1 VTTLT
6 YAATRN
12 GYANLWARV
21 QLKPERRAAAVA
33 IARRLLTHR
42 ARYEAAASAVGCPWW
57 WVAVVHNLESG
68 GSWTSHLHNGDPLTR
83 RTTHVPAGRPA
94 TGSPPFT
101 WEESARDALRLKNL
115 QSVPTWEIPRC
126 LYEWERYNGFGYVA
140 RRVNSPYV
148 WSFTTLQQPGKYVA
162 DGVFDRNEVSQ
173 QCGAAAVLL
182 ALIEIGAVQGVT
194 TEGEQGMTELAS
206 SIQPFA
212 GLVPNLVRVIAGP
225 LPSLA
230 VRALAEALDTPAT
243 APEVK
248 QKLEDTPISGLI
260 AALQRAEEIVGM
272 LTPPEPTP
280 PPVRAEEPAGDPFS
294 REAVSDLLDKLKA
307 DGHVVVAPAA
317 PVNLDAGQKAVVQ
330 PVEPPALGIDRFIPK
345 GFKTIIG
352 ILVYAAG
359 VILPLLGYV
368 TADTGLV
375 IQTAGGAWVTITV
388 KLMLDRW
395 LPVFAGFLKVRKGI
409 V

>member
-1 VTTLT
+1 MTTIT
-6 YAATRN
+6 YASTRN
-12 GYANLWARV
+12 GYANLWARA
-21 QLKPERRAAAVA
+21 QLKPERHAAAVA

-42 ARYEAAASAVGCPWW
+42 ARYEAAAAAVGCPWW

-101 WEESARDALRLKNL
+101 WEQSARDALRLKNL

-148 WSFTTLQQPGKYVA
+148 WSFTTLQQRGKYVV
-162 DGVFDRNEVSQ
+162 DGKFDPNAVSQ

-182 ALIEIGAVQGVT
+182 ALIEIGAVDAPD
-194 TEGEQGMTELAS
+194 EGEQGMTELAS

-280 PPVRAEEPAGDPFS
+280 PPVRAEEP
-294 REAVSDLLDKLKA
+294 
-307 DGHVVVAPAA
+307 VVATPAA
-317 PVNLDAGQKAVVQ
+317 PVNQKTTVQ
-330 PVEPPALGIDRFIPK
+330 SVEPPALGIDRFIPK

-395 LPVFAGFLKVRKGI
+395 LPVFAGFLKVRSTPL
-409 V
+409 

>member
-1 VTTLT
+1 MTTIT
-6 YAATRN
+6 YASTRN
-12 GYANLWARV
+12 GYANLWARA

-42 ARYEAAASAVGCPWW
+42 ARYQAAASAVGCPWW

-94 TGSPPFT
+94 AGSPPFT
-101 WEESARDALRLKNL
+101 WEQSARDALRLKNL

-148 WSFTTLQQPGKYVA
+148 WSFTTLQQRGKYVA
-162 DGVFDRNEVSQ
+162 DGKFDPNAVSQ

-182 ALIEIGAVQGVT
+182 ALIEIGAVDAPA
-194 TEGEQGMTELAS
+194 EGEQGMTELAS

-212 GLVPNLVRVIAGP
+212 GLVPNLVRAIAGP

-230 VRALAEALDTPAT
+230 VRALAEALQVTPEAGS
-243 APEVK
+243 VK
-248 QKLEDTPISGLI
+248 TRLEETPISELVG
-260 AALQRAEEIVGM
+260 ALQRAEEIVGM

-280 PPVRAEEPAGDPFS
+280 QPVRAEEP
-294 REAVSDLLDKLKA
+294 
-307 DGHVVVAPAA
+307 VVVAPAA
-317 PVNLDAGQKAVVQ
+317 PVPASTPVAVQ
-330 PVEPPALGIDRFIPK
+330 PVEPPALGIDRFVPK

-395 LPVFAGFLKVRKGI
+395 LPVFAGFLKVRKG
-409 V
+409 